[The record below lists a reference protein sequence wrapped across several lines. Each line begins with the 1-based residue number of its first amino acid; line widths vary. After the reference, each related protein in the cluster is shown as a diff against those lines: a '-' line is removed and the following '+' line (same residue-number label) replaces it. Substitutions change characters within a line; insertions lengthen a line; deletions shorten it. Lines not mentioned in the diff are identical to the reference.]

1 MKSWLHPWIELYIL
15 QVAYSML
22 VWNFMVTDGSALWS
36 GIVVAAIFAFLAYG
50 FYMKKKSFRLSLTKT
65 KILQSR
71 KPLKAICCCLI
82 LLLKSDGFC
91 NNFATLRRILGM
103 KHV

>member
-36 GIVVAAIFAFLAYG
+36 GIAVAAIFAFLAYG
-50 FYMKKKSFRLSLTKT
+50 FYMKKNLFDF
-65 KILQSR
+65 
-71 KPLKAICCCLI
+71 P
-82 LLLKSDGFC
+82 
-91 NNFATLRRILGM
+91 
-103 KHV
+103 